1 MTKVYSSSVI
11 DAPVEKVWLHIRD
24 FNGLPNWMPVVK
36 DSHIEE
42 GLPADQVGC
51 IRNFNLNDG
60 GNIREQLLSLSD
72 LQHNFTYSILESP
85 MAVKNY
91 QATVELRKVTDGDR
105 TYIQWTAEFDTEP
118 EEEAGLIELIG
129 IGVFMGGLDS
139 LKKHFVEK

>member
-1 MTKVYSSSVI
+1 
-11 DAPVEKVWLHIRD
+11 
-24 FNGLPNWMPVVK
+24 
-36 DSHIEE
+36 
-42 GLPADQVGC
+42 
-51 IRNFNLNDG
+51 
-60 GNIREQLLSLSD
+60 
-72 LQHNFTYSILESP
+72 